1 MPLPPPRRIRDS
13 DSDDSESE
21 PEVTPPAKRSKP
33 VHRSYEESED
43 EGPAPTKQP
52 PKPVRRSR
60 DDLSGN
66 QVLPNRTRH
75 ASDRQP
81 TRKQANQDKENLD
94 TAQQRIARLENELK
108 KTKRQSNLESRQ
120 KLLHTQ
126 DDDEDDFESEEQDHD
141 NDTIQF
147 ASSIRPL
154 GIVPVKTPR
163 TQPLLRKSAK
173 STAPPKTSS
182 RAFLTL
188 PEVPAYSSDRGSPA
202 PPSSSSR
209 DDELPAAEGAPPA
222 PEGEHHHEDRHL
234 PSGDRDHTAKA
245 PSRKRAQPSS
255 SPAPAPPVKRPLKEP
270 DFAEGYKVTA
280 SRKPK
285 AVDYQPVVTALL
297 IRAMAEYSMLILT
310 LQAFPDITRQ
320 SEWANKC
327 FRHACQITSRG
338 SHIRS
343 QLVTEMRTLFA
354 PHFNFKN
361 SATSAA
367 IQSNIA
373 LSKKLLK
380 KALFGYKVIDDRTG
394 YAGNKILDNSRHC
407 VIFQNKRSLGAIFAS
422 HFDPY
427 PLPTLALKFTVLT
440 HCAQEWSTG
449 QFVPAQF
456 TEKDLSVTYT
466 KHLKDIEK
474 WAGLNPAVV
483 QNMRHKWYTHASNTL
498 GLATVSNEDIN
509 IGIEQE
515 AALREE
521 LDGRTGATDSES
533 DGDLEDLEAPDV
545 PMEDAEVDANAADGG
560 DAGQE

>member
-33 VHRSYEESED
+33 VHHSYEESED

-52 PKPVRRSR
+52 PKPVRHSR

-66 QVLPNRTRH
+66 
-75 ASDRQP
+75 
-81 TRKQANQDKENLD
+81 QANQDKENLD
-94 TAQQRIARLENELK
+94 TAQQRIARLEKELK

-154 GIVPVKTPR
+154 GIVPAETPCM
-163 TQPLLRKSAK
+163 QPLLRKSAK

-188 PEVPAYSSDRGSPA
+188 PERLL
-202 PPSSSSR
+202 R
-209 DDELPAAEGAPPA
+209 
-222 PEGEHHHEDRHL
+222 HHHAMTSSL
-234 PSGDRDHTAKA
+234 PQKELRLLLRASIIMRIDTCLLVTATTR
-245 PSRKRAQPSS
+245 PRPQCHKRAQPSS
-255 SPAPAPPVKRPLKEP
+255 SPAPAPPAKRPLKEP

-285 AVDYQPVVTALL
+285 AADYQPVVTALL

-320 SEWANKC
+320 SEWANNKIGKSLS
-327 FRHACQITSRG
+327 FSRHCRLYMLSDQIISRG

-380 KALFGYKVIDDRTG
+380 KASFGYKVIDDHTG
-394 YAGNKILDNSRHC
+394 YAGNKILDNSRHR

-427 PLPTLALKFTVLT
+427 PLPTLMLEFTVLT
-440 HCAQEWSTG
+440 HGAQEWSTG
-449 QFVPAQF
+449 QFVP
-456 TEKDLSVTYT
+456 
-466 KHLKDIEK
+466 
-474 WAGLNPAVV
+474 AGLNPAVV
-483 QNMRHKWYTHASNTL
+483 QNMRHKWYTRASNTF
-498 GLATVSNEDIN
+498 GLATVSNGDTN
-509 IGIEQE
+509 IGIDQE

-533 DGDLEDLEAPDV
+533 DRDLEDLEAPDV

-560 DAGQE
+560 EAGQE